1 MKVKELKPILEHLD
15 DDLEVNFVVVSN
27 KKKKEENNETVWIP
41 FGGDDSYDESFW
53 A

>member
-1 MKVKELKPILEHLD
+1 MKVKELKPILGYLD
-15 DDLEVNFVVVSN
+15 DDLEVNFAVVSN
-27 KKKKEENNETVWIP
+27 KEDNKTVEWIP

>member
-15 DDLEVNFVVVSN
+15 DDFEVNFTIVS
-27 KKKKEENNETVWIP
+27 KKEDNESKETIEWIP